1 MRIRLVRTINASP
14 LTAIA
19 AAEAWLREEA
29 TGESTQRSS
38 EGNGRETVTLQQ
50 LNDGI
55 AITTRFVASP
65 SANGTTLE
73 FHLRMQGTSRGSKV
87 RNVGMLPMTGIV
99 RREAERQLSALVDNI
114 EGQ

>member
-14 LTAIA
+14 LTVIA

-29 TGESTQRSS
+29 TGESPLRAS
-38 EGNGRETVTLQQ
+38 EGNGHETVTLQQ

-55 AITTRFVASP
+55 AIITRFIASP

-99 RREAERQLSALVDNI
+99 RREAERQLNALVESI
-114 EGQ
+114 QGE